1 MICFRYVNQV
11 ITREK
16 RSSVSGLLCVPK
28 SRAQYYKRFIL
39 EFQQLCFGIRCQ
51 IVLLSRSREL
61 PHQEGTMVETPG
73 ATQRSRLCL
82 RAGSP
87 FTQP

>member
-1 MICFRYVNQV
+1 MYFFRYVNQMNN
-11 ITREK
+11 REK
-16 RSSVSGLLCVPK
+16 RSSVSSLLCVPK
-28 SRAQYYKRFIL
+28 SRAEYYKRFIL

-51 IVLLSRSREL
+51 IMLLSRSREL
-61 PHQEGTMVETPG
+61 PHQEGTPG